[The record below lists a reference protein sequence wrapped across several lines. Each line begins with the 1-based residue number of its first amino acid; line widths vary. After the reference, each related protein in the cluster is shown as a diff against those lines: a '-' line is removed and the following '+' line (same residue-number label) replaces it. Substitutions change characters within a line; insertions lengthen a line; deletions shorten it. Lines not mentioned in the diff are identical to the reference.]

1 MHTYRKS
8 SLLAC
13 FFDLLFDL
21 FLCFF
26 NHFLDT
32 GRMDTTVVDQ
42 FFQSNAGNLT
52 AYGVKTGNNYR
63 LRRIVNDQVNTG
75 QSFQCPDISA
85 LTANDTAFH
94 FIIRQ
99 GYYRNSSFC
108 YVVGRTTLNRQRN
121 DLSGLLVC
129 FLFRLL
135 LQIFNEHCGFVF
147 HFFFNRLKKFFFSI
161 FGR

>member
-8 SLLAC
+8 SLLAS

-32 GRMDTTVVDQ
+32 GRMDRPSLISFSRATRAT
-42 FFQSNAGNLT
+42 SRRTGSKPEIIT
-52 AYGVKTGNNYR
+52 ASGVSSMIRSIPVKVSSV
-63 LRRIVNDQVNTG
+63 RIFLP
-75 QSFQCPDISA
+75 SRPIMR
-85 LTANDTAFH
+85 FH

-121 DLSGLLVC
+121 DLSGLLSASSFACCSKSLMSIAVSC
-129 FLFRLL
+129 FT
-135 LQIFNEHCGFVF
+135 
-147 HFFFNRLKKFFFSI
+147 SSSTD
-161 FGR
+161 